1 MVMFEGDAI
10 GIYGTV
16 NNDHGLF
23 SVSIDD
29 GTATNLNGTSP
40 NVHFQTLLVRE
51 RLVTPHIILMPQN
64 NSTTPAVYPAE
75 HTLLS

>member
-1 MVMFEGDAI
+1 MVTFEGDAI

-16 NNDHGLF
+16 NNDHGFF

-29 GTATNLNGTSP
+29 GTETNLNGTSP

-51 RLVTPHIILMPQN
+51 RLVPPRIILMLPN